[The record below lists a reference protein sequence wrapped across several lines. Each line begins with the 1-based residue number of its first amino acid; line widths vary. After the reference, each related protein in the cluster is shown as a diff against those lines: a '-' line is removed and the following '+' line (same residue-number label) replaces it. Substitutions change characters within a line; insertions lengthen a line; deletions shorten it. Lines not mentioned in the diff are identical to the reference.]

1 MFLTG
6 DLLRESEDWNKNE
19 KQQFAVLQFR
29 KELQEFVPIYEENLY
44 FNERIPASALD
55 LEDKQ

>member
-6 DLLRESEDWNKNE
+6 DLLRESEDW
-19 KQQFAVLQFR
+19 
-29 KELQEFVPIYEENLY
+29 KEAAICRSAIQEGITRIRPNHVRGELV

-55 LEDKQ
+55 LEDKP